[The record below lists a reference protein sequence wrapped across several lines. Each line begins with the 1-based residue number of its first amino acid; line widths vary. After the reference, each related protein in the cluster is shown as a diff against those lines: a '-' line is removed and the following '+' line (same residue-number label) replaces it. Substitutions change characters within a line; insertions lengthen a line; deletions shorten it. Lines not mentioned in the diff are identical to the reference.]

1 MFSKLLTLILLIA
14 VVWYGYR
21 YVVRINARME
31 AKRKLDAN
39 EGGLPRPRP
48 NAEEMIRCP
57 ACNVYVSA
65 TKAASC
71 GRPDCPYR

>member
-14 VVWYGYR
+14 VVWYDYR
-21 YVVRINARME
+21 YVVRINARMQ
-31 AKRKLDAN
+31 AKQKLDAN
-39 EGGLPRPRP
+39 EGSLPRPRP
-48 NAEEMIRCP
+48 NAEDMIRCP

-65 TKAASC
+65 TKATSC

>member
-14 VVWYGYR
+14 VVWFGYR
-21 YVVRINARME
+21 YVVRVNARMQ
-31 AKRKLDAN
+31 AKRKL
-39 EGGLPRPRP
+39 ETQESGLPRPRP
-48 NAEEMIRCP
+48 NAEDMIRCP

-65 TKAASC
+65 TKATSC

>member
-14 VVWYGYR
+14 VVWFGYQ
-21 YVVRINARME
+21 YVTRINARMQ
-31 AKRKLDAN
+31 AKRKLETQ
-39 EGGLPRPRP
+39 EGGLPRPVP
-48 NAEEMIRCP
+48 NAEDMIRCP

-65 TKAASC
+65 TKATSC